1 MNLTCTSITD
11 TSTNSPHY
19 TLPLQEMQV
28 LLYDGQQNK
37 RILTLMYVRI

>member
-19 TLPLQEMQV
+19 TVRLYEMQV
-28 LLYDGQQNK
+28 LLYKGQQK
-37 RILTLMYVRI
+37 MRFLTLMLGL